1 MGLLSTPPHLFI
13 CGAAFLHSEA
23 NSGNFCWL
31 SRKTVGGL
39 AQRGVSNGTPVPHSG
54 GDRVNDLVFGQQLPP
69 QLPPPLVRVRCA
81 PDRWSG
87 ASSTIQ
93 SGLNR
98 EINTREL

>member
-13 CGAAFLHSEA
+13 CGAAFLHPEA
-23 NSGNFCWL
+23 NSGNFL
-31 SRKTVGGL
+31 LAEQEDGGRACSAGCL
-39 AQRGVSNGTPVPHSG
+39 QWHPCTPLG

-98 EINTREL
+98 EINTQEL

>member
-1 MGLLSTPPHLFI
+1 M
-13 CGAAFLHSEA
+13 
-23 NSGNFCWL
+23 GNFGWL

-39 AQRGVSNGTPVPHSG
+39 AQWGVSNDTPVPHPG
-54 GDRVNDLVFGQQLPP
+54 EDRVNNLVFGQRLLT

-93 SGLNR
+93 SGLNL
-98 EINTREL
+98 EINTREV